1 MRSVALHARKWA
13 EATPTS
19 MARLALGLA
28 LSLAYLSSMS
38 GCGTSDPAPQPMGDG
53 CGTPTGS
60 MASACPCGTVLYRL
74 QGGLYDTLMAE
85 VRKDSCGLGLTADM
99 LHVQRQVSWNLLD
112 GTIAV
117 TGQDV
122 GQVLGSAAVRCN
134 RGQLARGP
142 VAQSEGPCQYTLTRS
157 GTIQITA
164 DNTATLVIDE
174 DRRDFSSVAG
184 MTCAS
189 ATPCHL
195 AYSLVLYKPVQ

>member
-1 MRSVALHARKWA
+1 M
-13 EATPTS
+13 T
-19 MARLALGLA
+19 RLALIWTLGVVF
-28 LSLAYLSSMS
+28 LSSLT
-38 GCGTSDPAPQPMGDG
+38 GCGTGDPAPQPMGDG
-53 CGTPTGS
+53 CGASTGS
-60 MASACPCGTVLYRL
+60 TASVCPCGTVLYRL
-74 QGGLYDTLMAE
+74 QNGLYETRMAE
-85 VRKDSCGLGLTADM
+85 VLQDSCGLGLTADM
-99 LHVQRQVSWNLLD
+99 LHVQRHVSWNLLD

-122 GQVLGSAAVRCN
+122 GQVLGTAAVLCN

-164 DNTATLVIDE
+164 DNTATLIIDE